1 MPFGVKID
9 GQYRLT
15 AQLNERMR
23 KYQGAKVVVG
33 YSAPYA
39 AAVHENLAAY
49 HPHGQAK
56 FLEQPC
62 RQYEAEIRMIIRNGL
77 LAGQSLEQ
85 AQLDA
90 ARFILLQSQKL
101 VPVRTGFLRDSG
113 FVRAE

>member
-1 MPFGVKID
+1 MPFKVKID
-9 GQYRLT
+9 GEFRLK
-15 AQLNERMR
+15 AQLGQKAR
-23 KYQGAKVVVG
+23 KYRGAAVVIG

-49 HPHGQAK
+49 HSNGQAK

-62 RQYEAEIRMIIRNGL
+62 REHEPEIRLIIRNGL

-90 ARFILLQSQKL
+90 ARFLLLQSQKL
-101 VPVRTGFLRDSG
+101 VPVRTGLLRDSG

>member
-1 MPFGVKID
+1 MPFKVKID
-9 GQYRLT
+9 GEYRLK
-15 AQLNERMR
+15 AQLSQRAR
-23 KYQGAKVVVG
+23 KYRGARVVIG

-39 AAVHENLAAY
+39 AAVHENLAVY
-49 HPHGQAK
+49 HSTGQAK

-62 RQYEAEIRMIIRNGL
+62 REFEPEIRTIIRNGL

-90 ARFILLQSQKL
+90 ARFLLLQSQKL